1 MYCSIDKGGEGILPM
16 FVAKW
21 RLIKKLE
28 GLLQTKSLHRNSF
41 LILAF
46 LEAFTFTKDFTE
58 FNKCCSQ
65 LVATLE

>member
-1 MYCSIDKGGEGILPM
+1 M

-65 LVATLE
+65 FVATLE